1 MSLAY
6 PIPAPG
12 GAGDNEPIPFELTGT
27 ALGALSVHLEAEI
40 LRDADTGQDE
50 LVVGDGR
57 HCEPVTPDD
66 LRERIAAARDYLT
79 RLDAMADQY
88 EAVTSPPPGP
98 CFPWCDHDDTLPGEH
113 ESAEV
118 YLPIPPGLKVPHDE
132 LLMAALYH
140 SDDPSLIRH
149 ETEISINTG
158 GSGVPITPEEAEGFA
173 DALVTF
179 AARLRRLVQHVDD
192 ERVEDDR

>member
-1 MSLAY
+1 MKNATAV
-6 PIPAPG
+6 PQIATAPT
-12 GAGDNEPIPFELTGT
+12 GAEDNEPTNT
-27 ALGALSVHLEAEI
+27 ALCALSVHLEAEI
-40 LRDADTGQDE
+40 LTCADTGRDE
-50 LVVGDGR
+50 LVVND
-57 HCEPVTPDD
+57 EVATPDE
-66 LRERIAAARDYLT
+66 LRDRIAAARDYLT
-79 RLDAMADQY
+79 RLHALADQY
-88 EAVTSPPPGP
+88 EAVTSPPPGQ
-98 CFPWCDHDDTLPGEH
+98 CFPWCDHEDTLPGEH

-173 DALVTF
+173 DDLVTF
-179 AARLRRLVQHVDD
+179 AARLRRLVHHVDD
-192 ERVEDDR
+192 ERMENDR